1 MFYSLELIQIL
12 VESLENTDSSSC
24 EAIIL
29 PAQTRSAFSHLKK
42 KKSPPPYK
50 NKKLVILQSVALKYQ
65 VQTEGSERTLYSWCQ
80 QNENLTNEKPKI
92 PNYNP
97 TEWKLS

>member
-12 VESLENTDSSSC
+12 VESLGNTDSSSC

-42 KKSPPPYK
+42 KK
-50 NKKLVILQSVALKYQ
+50 
-65 VQTEGSERTLYSWCQ
+65 
-80 QNENLTNEKPKI
+80 KI
-92 PNYNP
+92 PP
-97 TEWKLS
+97 IQK